1 MSAWA
6 ITVIDGVF
14 TGLVL
19 YGLVRLRM
27 KFGPIAAR
35 RWGQWGRRGVWV
47 VLIGAMVIIAEA
59 DLLWLR
65 NRLEQDVA
73 LLSIRRFEV
82 TYAVLLLIIGLLLVC
97 ARIFRRRA
105 LRGEK
110 CTKAGEP
117 E

>member
-35 RWGQWGRRGVWV
+35 RWGRWGRRAVWV
-47 VLIGAMVIIAEA
+47 LLIATMVIIAEA

-65 NRLEQDVA
+65 NRLEQDFA

-82 TYAVLLLIIGLLLVC
+82 TYAVLLLIVGLLLVGR
-97 ARIFRRRA
+97 RIHRRRA
-105 LRGEK
+105 LKSEK
-110 CTKAGEP
+110 RTNAGEP
-117 E
+117 D